1 MSVSRG
7 LDRLEYYTALEF
19 LKRANLIDSIIILNL
34 CTLKTHANQYYILV
48 IDTIDT
54 IDRCIRKSF
63 KLDFKVA
70 NELKKMGW
78 MGVQTCS

>member
-19 LKRANLIDSIIILNL
+19 LKRANLIDSMIIILNL

-48 IDTIDT
+48 IDT
-54 IDRCIRKSF
+54 
-63 KLDFKVA
+63 
-70 NELKKMGW
+70 NMY
-78 MGVQTCS
+78 